1 MYPGGPQNFHNMPP
15 RPHAHGQP
23 PINQPVAVYGHQLEG
38 SQPPPPLPPMQGNHQ
53 TGGLIQPPPPPAPP
67 FGMNMIS
74 SVPVQNVNGQPN
86 LNFAGQPVQNVG
98 LSMKDPFN
106 MDPAIIQQPPPPIQQ
121 QQGQQQASQNTSTT
135 DFAKFGMPHQLYSGK
150 IADMPPDISLGS
162 GGSNQGVQ
170 TMLLPSVSVAQ
181 NMITLEGGGGIRGQ
195 HPVRPGLIHPN
206 SNPPD
211 NILGMHLSQFGGL
224 SASQVENMKESGS
237 FPASAGGMAKF
248 PPGSNMEGFT
258 FHQLAM
264 ESPNSLSS
272 GSLSSGTV
280 VTPST
285 SYIVMAPGV
294 FSTSNE
300 NVNPNISSFSSA
312 RVGGP
317 VGNVVP
323 IGTERA
329 QKSATLSAF
338 PIGSG
343 MCAHL

>member
-1 MYPGGPQNFHNMPP
+1 MPP

-38 SQPPPPLPPMQGNHQ
+38 SQPPPSLPPMQGNHQ

-86 LNFAGQPVQNVG
+86 LNFAGQPIQNVG

-237 FPASAGGMAKF
+237 SPASAGGMAKF